1 MYDDDHISESYSESC
16 KAGVVIF
23 DLLEDRHTE
32 RTKGKSRL
40 SIEVSIEHKKEL
52 AVIHYE

>member
-40 SIEVSIEHKKEL
+40 SIEVSIELKKEL